1 MERPNLWER
10 KATEDQSRVGGRS
23 KDMKRQSNG
32 TGRTPVKSRRRRCD
46 EIISSR
52 RQKPAKLVLKEPPL
66 PGDRTSRPPMEKVR
80 RRRQKPVRKLSEL
93 YSL

>member
-1 MERPNLWER
+1 
-10 KATEDQSRVGGRS
+10 
-23 KDMKRQSNG
+23 MKRRSNG

-46 EIISSR
+46 GTISSR

>member
-23 KDMKRQSNG
+23 KDMKRRSNG
-32 TGRTPVKSRRRRCD
+32 TGRTSVKSRRRRCD
-46 EIISSR
+46 ETIFSR